1 MLSRVQSFFLGSDDC
16 GGEFGEC
23 DGGEEKREKKEIQ
36 IRIRIRIIIHSYNTS
51 EK

>member
-1 MLSRVQSFFLGSDDC
+1 MGSDDC

-23 DGGEEKREKKEIQ
+23 DGEEKREKKEIQ
-36 IRIRIRIIIHSYNTS
+36 IRIRIRIIIHSYDTS